1 MSVVVAP
8 QQPLP
13 AHPTQPAAP
22 FVVVAGHATSE
33 PAAASSTDSLRL
45 LTEKLSSLALEG
57 SGHVGG
63 GSYDELLRSLADKS
77 RENVT
82 LSVAL
87 RKQQTDVARLTQLNA
102 ALTQDLARASTDARD
117 MHASLSSK
125 VASLSEANTI
135 LVADKS
141 ELQQSVAQLERQC
154 AERDADLHKHRQALS
169 QMQHKIFELEQARVD
184 HHRTQAEFET
194 SKRHIEQ
201 LQRQIQQLTQS
212 RQGLTDERD
221 ELATRL
227 QRHLDSQAS
236 NRVSTTDVRHFID
249 CDG

>member
-1 MSVVVAP
+1 MDEIVPVPRDTRTEDRDDSHGNHVHPITNDLPLRVTAPALPAHQQQQLHHPTPQFRTVSVVVAP

-87 RKQQTDVARLTQLNA
+87 RKQQTDVARLTQLEQQCATHQA
-102 ALTQDLARASTDARD
+102 AL
-117 MHASLSSK
+117 
-125 VASLSEANTI
+125 N
-135 LVADKS
+135 LVG
-141 ELQQSVAQLERQC
+141 
-154 AERDADLHKHRQALS
+154 S
-169 QMQHKIFELEQARVD
+169 QYA
-184 HHRTQAEFET
+184 
-194 SKRHIEQ
+194 
-201 LQRQIQQLTQS
+201 
-212 RQGLTDERD
+212 
-221 ELATRL
+221 
-227 QRHLDSQAS
+227 
-236 NRVSTTDVRHFID
+236 
-249 CDG
+249 C